1 MAVDVMQ
8 ICTKYGDRLYAAA
21 FNICRQRQ
29 DAEDAVQEALLRYFR
44 SEKEFESEEH
54 VKAWLIRVTVN
65 VAKSMR
71 TSFWHKNRVAYEDYM
86 EEIPFENEADRDLMQ
101 VVLSLPDQYRII
113 VHLYYY
119 EGYKTC
125 EIAKIL
131 QLSENTVKTRLVKSR
146 KILRKELEG
155 WEDDEKDEQ

>member
-1 MAVDVMQ
+1 MQ

-44 SEKEFESEEH
+44 SDKEFESEEH

-86 EEIPFENEADRDLMQ
+86 EEIPFESEADRDLMQ

-119 EGYKTC
+119 EGYKTR